1 MHKSFKAGS
10 YIITLVAK
18 LYHNFMIYDVPS
30 PFEIKKSHARL
41 WPLILESKFF
51 FHTALQMLN
60 SNLYEI
66 WKLICSDKQEVTFK
80 HIKISQVT
88 NLIHNSF
95 AGQKTKDLK
104 LLYIS

>member
-51 FHTALQMLN
+51 FSHSA
-60 SNLYEI
+60 
-66 WKLICSDKQEVTFK
+66 
-80 HIKISQVT
+80 T
-88 NLIHNSF
+88 NV
-95 AGQKTKDLK
+95 KLK
-104 LLYIS
+104 LV